1 MFFGSFSRN
10 FSQQILVVT
19 SHNFG
24 KLLTITSCFFKFEKS
39 LTVRFNLSL
48 GSCVVSIVTIF
59 LLNGVFQQL
68 TCIVL

>member
-1 MFFGSFSRN
+1 MFFGNFLRN
-10 FSQQILVVT
+10 FSQQIIVVT

-24 KLLTITSCFFKFEKS
+24 KLLTITFCFFKFQKS

-48 GSCVVSIVTIF
+48 GSCVVSIATIF

>member
-10 FSQQILVVT
+10 FSQQIIVVT

-24 KLLTITSCFFKFEKS
+24 KLLTITFCFFKFEKS

-48 GSCVVSIVTIF
+48 GSCVVSIVSNLSSEF
-59 LLNGVFQQL
+59 SFPR
-68 TCIVL
+68 